1 MRAFRELL
9 FTSAKIDEI
18 LIFPSKCF
26 LGVSFGYSNLSIVTL
41 ERCDKEGALKN
52 TFRVVQGFA
61 SSSEFAALLRDVS
74 EIPRRLQVFRFKQ
87 RDILDRDQS
96 RVILA
101 ESKAATLLN
110 RSARKLGDVADV
122 VAGFY
127 TGDNLRFV
135 NAAG

>member
-1 MRAFRELL
+1 M
-9 FTSAKIDEI
+9 
-18 LIFPSKCF
+18 
-26 LGVSFGYSNLSIVTL
+26 
-41 ERCDKEGALKN
+41 KN

-110 RSARKLGDVADV
+110 RSTRKLGDVADV